1 MRIVKINKQRI
12 VFAVSV
18 LSLSFINAITAFA
31 TSWQW
36 MDRNSDGIAECY
48 CFDEDGSITKSGTT
62 PDGYMVNTEGQW
74 VENDVVQTKTIPLE
88 YQSIIEYTKKY
99 VNEEVDFDDPYYSYF
114 EQYLPTDPPRIYNF
128 GYCLKDIDADG
139 IDELILTALYEN
151 SSEDPYIYAIVTL
164 QDGKPITI
172 LSRGGQRNGY
182 YLCQNGIISN
192 EGSSG
197 ADYTSYSYYKLVN
210 KSMQL
215 IDEVYTHPT
224 DYDHRIGW
232 YYSTSMKTAEEQV
245 DTSTAQKII
254 DGHVHQKLIITDIK
268 RN

>member
-1 MRIVKINKQRI
+1 MRIRKITKSILLYTVLI
-12 VFAVSV
+12 VSI
-18 LSLSFINAITAFA
+18 SFINVVTAFA
-31 TSWQW
+31 NGWQW
-36 MDRNSDGIAECY
+36 MDKNSDGIAECY
-48 CFDEDGSITKSGTT
+48 YFNKDETCVKDGTT
-62 PDGYMVNTEGQW
+62 PDGYKVNSDGQW
-74 VENDVVQTKTIPLE
+74 VENDVIQTKTIPFE
-88 YQSIIEYTKKY
+88 YQSIIEYTKKH
-99 VNEEVDFDDPYYSYF
+99 VNEEVDFDDPYHSYF
-114 EQYLPTDPPRIYNF
+114 EQYLPTDPPRNYNF

-139 IDELILTALYEN
+139 IDELILTASYEN
-151 SSEDPYIYAIVTL
+151 SSEGPYIYAIVTM
-164 QDGKPITI
+164 QDGHLIPI

-197 ADYTSYSYYKLVN
+197 ADYTSYSYYQLVN

-232 YYSTSMKTAEEQV
+232 YYSTSMKTTEVQV

-254 DGHVHQKLIITDIK
+254 DGHVHQKIIITDIK